1 MNTWTEK
8 DAQKVRE
15 KSSLSSFRSGDG
27 NSKTADKSLTIP
39 AKIGKE
45 DTKIKTDVIDSDLLL
60 LLSKEAIKKDDVKID
75 FARDNVS
82 FLNQN
87 VDIVFTSSSHYAIPI
102 SGTEQLLDHFDKNN
116 ESERVLLTVN
126 ELSSKSPE
134 EKNKIAKK
142 LHCQFGRSS
151 AEKLKKLLKSANI
164 TWDQE
169 LNREIDT
176 VKTICD
182 ICVKYKKP
190 KLRPA
195 AGFSLSKDFN
205 DAVVVDLKEID
216 KTYILHLINHAK
228 RYSAAAVAKS
238 KKKEDIAKAVIKYWI
253 AIFGAPRVI
262 LSDNGVEFNNELL
275 REVCEQFNIT
285 MKSTAAETPR
295 SNGITEQK
303 NAVLVKMIKKLKL
316 DNDNTYSIMP
326 LFLVQLVLK
335 MRYKVVM
342 TLAQTNLYLE
352 KALICHQ
359 I

>member
-45 DTKIKTDVIDSDLLL
+45 DIKIKTDVIDSDLLL

-102 SGTEQLLDHFDKNN
+102 SRTEQLLDHFDKNN
-116 ESERVLLTVN
+116 ESERVLFTVN

-195 AGFSLSKDFN
+195 VGFSLSKDFN

-216 KTYILHLINHAK
+216 KTYILHLIDHAK

-238 KKKEDIAKAVIKYWI
+238 KKKEDIAEAVIKYWI

-262 LSDNGVEFNNELL
+262 LSDNGIEFNNELL

-316 DNDNTYSIMP
+316 DNDNTYSIMS